1 MIKDVMVRLEG
12 TVADDIR
19 LAAAVD
25 ISRRFDGHVIGLFLN
40 ILPPPVPADPDAAG
54 VLQTNLLFFEE
65 ARAAGDATLQLLS
78 ARLNDLDVPFEIRR
92 FDILSGEIPSVCARE
107 ARSADTFVALRPNS
121 SPEEPDRIVESVLF
135 GSGRHL
141 YLIPSGGERKAS
153 FDSVLVAW
161 NGSREAARALAE
173 SLPYLKHARTVVV
186 CVVDTEPPV
195 GEEAQLGTDAKHHLR
210 HHGIA
215 AVLHHIDGRKSDV
228 EEALLAEAGRRRAE
242 LIVMGGYGHSRLREW
257 LLGGV
262 TYELMHQSPIPLL
275 LAH

>member
-25 ISRRFDGHVIGLFLN
+25 ISRRFEGHLIGLFLN
-40 ILPPPVPADPDAAG
+40 ILPPPAPADPDGAG
-54 VLQTNLLFFEE
+54 LLQTNLLYEE
-65 ARAAGDATLQLLS
+65 ARAAGDATLQLLT
-78 ARLNDLDVPFEIRR
+78 ARLNDLDVPVEIRR
-92 FDILSGEIPSVCARE
+92 FDILSGEIPGVCARE

-121 SPEEPDRIVESVLF
+121 SPEEPDRIVENVLF

-141 YLIPSGGERKAS
+141 YLIPPGGERKTS
-153 FDSVLVAW
+153 FDSVLIAW

-173 SLPYLKHARTVVV
+173 SLPYIKHARTVVV

-195 GEEAQLGTDAKHHLR
+195 GEEAQLGTDAKQHLR

-228 EEALLAEAGRRRAE
+228 EQALLAEAGRRRAE